1 MPFLHKL
8 SLRTVLILPIILV
21 IILSSVII
29 AYFSY
34 TKNKQITVQSTEQQL
49 QASVEVI
56 SEKITMLKA
65 TVPKQ
70 QFDKKLSYAL
80 TQNKNR
86 FRSSSLSPMQ
96 FKLTK
101 DQTIELFTEYRD
113 TIPKLSK
120 NNIKQI
126 IQQRQGIIHD
136 QGMMIAFAQQV
147 ELDGAYYIIALKDHD
162 YLQLVNSYRI
172 MLVLITSITVIIASL
187 IGFFTI
193 RRVTKPILYLK
204 DLMGKV
210 SSGDLRARIGLS
222 HSSKEL
228 NLLESGFNQ
237 MVDRLH
243 SIIYQLEESA
253 NRVTIS
259 SERMRMTASDSK
271 SASEQIAIA
280 MEEVVGGSEVQVKSA
295 ERVTNDVFKIA
306 NKMDQVSH
314 SIHKVK
320 ESSQIAFRKAK
331 TGNQLVDRTVEQI
344 KLVNGSIESTA
355 QLIHAL
361 NEKSN
366 QIDHILNL
374 IQELANHT
382 NLLSL
387 NATIEA
393 ARAGE
398 HGKGFSV
405 VAQEVK
411 KLSNQSGQ
419 AVLKIKEITDEIRNE
434 TEDVVMAMKNGL
446 AELKEGIDM
455 VQQTEEAFADIT
467 NAVSV
472 VTGETE
478 DVSKIVSHV
487 HSQTKD
493 GVLQISNI
501 SAISQD
507 FARSIQQVTA
517 ASEEQQASMEEMLNE
532 AAALND
538 LSNKLEKTLKNFSIQ
553 SMENK

>member
-86 FRSSSLSPMQ
+86 FRSSSLSPIQ

-101 DQTIELFTEYRD
+101 DQTIEQFTEYRNS
-113 TIPKLSK
+113 IPKLSK

-126 IQQRQGIIHD
+126 IQQRQGIIQD

-162 YLQLVNSYRI
+162 YLQPVNSYRI
-172 MLVLITSITVIIASL
+172 MLVLITSITVIVASL
-187 IGFFTI
+187 VGFFTI

-295 ERVTNDVFKIA
+295 ERVTNDVIKIA
-306 NKMDQVSH
+306 NRMDQVSH

-344 KLVNGSIESTA
+344 KLVNGSIENTA
-355 QLIHAL
+355 QLIHSL

-374 IQELANHT
+374 IQELANLT

-467 NAVSV
+467 NAVSI

-553 SMENK
+553 SMVNK

>member
-1 MPFLHKL
+1 M
-8 SLRTVLILPIILV
+8 I
-21 IILSSVII
+21 
-29 AYFSY
+29 
-34 TKNKQITVQSTEQQL
+34 
-49 QASVEVI
+49 
-56 SEKITMLKA
+56 
-65 TVPKQ
+65 
-70 QFDKKLSYAL
+70 
-80 TQNKNR
+80 
-86 FRSSSLSPMQ
+86 
-96 FKLTK
+96 
-101 DQTIELFTEYRD
+101 
-113 TIPKLSK
+113 
-120 NNIKQI
+120 
-126 IQQRQGIIHD
+126 
-136 QGMMIAFAQQV
+136 IAFAQQV

-162 YLQLVNSYRI
+162 YLQLVNNYRI
-172 MLVLITSITVIIASL
+172 MLVVITSITVIIASL
-187 IGFFTI
+187 VGFFTI

-295 ERVTNDVFKIA
+295 ERVTNDVIKIA

-538 LSNKLEKTLKNFSIQ
+538 LSNKLEQTLKNFTIQ
-553 SMENK
+553 SMVNK

>member
-113 TIPKLSK
+113 SIPKLTK

-162 YLQLVNSYRI
+162 YLQPVNSYRI
-172 MLVLITSITVIIASL
+172 MLVVITSITVIIASL
-187 IGFFTI
+187 VGFFTI

-295 ERVTNDVFKIA
+295 ERVTNDVIKIA

-487 HSQTKD
+487 YSQTKD

>member
-113 TIPKLSK
+113 SIPKLTK

>member
-86 FRSSSLSPMQ
+86 FRSSSLSPIQ

-101 DQTIELFTEYRD
+101 DQTIEQFTEYRNS
-113 TIPKLSK
+113 IPKLSK

-126 IQQRQGIIHD
+126 IQQRQGIIQD

-162 YLQLVNSYRI
+162 YLQPVNSYRI
-172 MLVLITSITVIIASL
+172 MLVLITSITVIVASL
-187 IGFFTI
+187 VGFFTI

-243 SIIYQLEESA
+243 SIIYQLEASA

-295 ERVTNDVFKIA
+295 ERVTNDVIKIA
-306 NKMDQVSH
+306 NRMDQVSH

-344 KLVNGSIESTA
+344 KLVNGSIENTA
-355 QLIHAL
+355 QLIHSL

-374 IQELANHT
+374 IQELANLT

-553 SMENK
+553 SMVNK

>member
-113 TIPKLSK
+113 SIPKLTK

-162 YLQLVNSYRI
+162 YLQLVNNYRI
-172 MLVLITSITVIIASL
+172 MLVVITSITVIIASL
-187 IGFFTI
+187 VGFFTI

-455 VQQTEEAFADIT
+455 VQQTEEAFVDIT

-538 LSNKLEKTLKNFSIQ
+538 LSNKLEQTLKNFTIQ
-553 SMENK
+553 SMVNK

>member
-113 TIPKLSK
+113 SIPKLTK

-162 YLQLVNSYRI
+162 YLQLVNNYRI
-172 MLVLITSITVIIASL
+172 MLVVITSITVIIASL
-187 IGFFTI
+187 VGFFTI

-295 ERVTNDVFKIA
+295 ERVTNDVIKIA

-487 HSQTKD
+487 YSQTKD